1 MKYAFALI
9 MLAAA
14 AFAAPATRNDALRRD
29 ESVTIDCSECEG

>member
-14 AFAAPATRNDALRRD
+14 AFAAPATQDYAVRD
-29 ESVTIDCSECEG
+29 ESVHIDCSECEG